1 MRTLSLLIIV
11 ASFLLSCQK
20 ETSNPDNNNNTP
32 TDTSALG
39 KFVYATKISDAGVKA
54 AVDSLIIDSRNHGWW
69 GLCTTIY
76 PFVGGTSDACKYNL
90 KDPRDVDAA
99 FRITWT
105 GNITFDNSGV
115 QSNGGW
121 GDTHVIPSSVLSLSS
136 NHISVYSDSD
146 VYDTASVDIGAEDS
160 HGTLQLSIYSGILQ
174 GFYLSGSMQAFY
186 TANPGAAGYF
196 MGTRTSSTISPT
208 AGAVYKN
215 GIAIQD
221 STLADADHEALPGI
235 SLDILNKNNYSV
247 HTRGS
252 NRKLAFATIGAGI
265 SSEMAVIMYADIQ
278 RFQAKLGRAIY

>member
-1 MRTLSLLIIV
+1 MRTLTVLIIV
-11 ASFLLSCQK
+11 TFVLLSCQK
-20 ETSNPDNNNNTP
+20 EASSPDNNNTP

-39 KFVYATKISDAGVKA
+39 KFIYATKISDAGVKA

-69 GLCTTIY
+69 NLCTTIY
-76 PFVGGTSDACKYNL
+76 PLVGGTADACKYNL
-90 KDPRDVDAA
+90 KDPRDVDGA

-105 GNITFDNSGV
+105 GNISFDNSGV

-121 GDTHVIPSSVLSLSS
+121 GDTHVIPSSALSLSS
-136 NHISVYSDSD
+136 NHISVYSVTD

-160 HGTLQLSIYSGILQ
+160 HGTFQLAIYSGIPQ
-174 GFYLSGSMQAFY
+174 GFYLSGSLQAY
-186 TANPGAAGYF
+186 YEPNPGLAGYF
-196 MGTRTSSTISPT
+196 LGTRTSANISPA
-208 AGAVYKN
+208 AGAVYRN

-221 STLADADHEALPGI
+221 STLADADAEGLPNI

-252 NRKLAFATIGAGI
+252 NRKFAFATIGAGI

-278 RFQAKLGRAIY
+278 RFQIKLQRAIY